1 MITSLPYTSYS
12 TTTPAQWLGSLI
24 IDAISELAKAFFQK
38 LAEPFSSTQ
47 PTPIAQSAEQSPA
60 APTPPALT
68 AIQEQTIDALS
79 QNSITTDT
87 QTILGKGGT
96 ATVYEGIK
104 DGKPVAIKCMKKAT
118 EPFNPNEGESLILN
132 KEIAD
137 MQKVMA
143 LILYDT
149 NTSSF
154 HHIDNLKQA
163 PKSDSL
169 FIVAT
174 VSEKLGGSLENQEKN
189 LSEDQIKDIAL
200 QSATFLKN
208 LHSLNIVHG
217 DFNSG
222 SILLDEEKRITVIDF
237 GLAAASEDNDDKRS
251 DYVQL
256 LSTFSTIL
264 GFKRESDKEKF
275 NALKNN
281 REAAQNTLHQLD
293 PNTID
298 EAKLIDLLFSEKLE
312 QNPNFLN
319 TSAEEE

>member
-12 TTTPAQWLGSLI
+12 TTTPAQRLGSLI
-24 IDAISELAKAFFQK
+24 IDAISELAQTVIQK
-38 LAEPFSSTQ
+38 LATLFSSTQ
-47 PTPIAQSAEQSPA
+47 PTPIAQSAEQSPPA
-60 APTPPALT
+60 PALPKLT
-68 AIQEQTIDALS
+68 NIQQQTIGTLS
-79 QNSITTDT
+79 QNGITTNT
-87 QTILGKGGT
+87 QTILGIGGT
-96 ATVYEGIK
+96 AAVFEGTK
-104 DGKPVAIKCMKKAT
+104 DGKPVAIKCMNKAT

-132 KEIAD
+132 KEIAG
-137 MQKVMA
+137 MQKEMA
-143 LILYDT
+143 LVLYDK
-149 NTSSF
+149 NADSF
-154 HHIDNLKQA
+154 YYIEKPDQA
-163 PKSDSL
+163 PKSGSL
-169 FIVAT
+169 FIIAT
-174 VSEKLGGSLENQEKN
+174 VSEKLGDSLENQAKN
-189 LSEDQIKDIAL
+189 LSEKQIKDIAL
-200 QSATFLKN
+200 QSAAFLKN
-208 LHSLNIVHG
+208 LHSQGIVHG

-275 NALKNN
+275 NTLKNN